1 MAKREQVKEVIKKAG
16 KAIAKL
22 EAPPSSGDP
31 FIDMIERAARDP
43 NVDVGKLEHLLNLKT
58 AEQKRIAED
67 MFNTAMAAA
76 QGEMVAVKRDLSNPH
91 TRSRYA
97 SYEALDNAARP
108 IYSRHGFALSFGTEA
123 IPPLMKLNGDTAS
136 QVDQGGLLVY
146 CDVMRAGFSRRYSI
160 PMPITT
166 KGPRGQDVMTPIHAT
181 GSAATYGRRYLLL
194 MIFNI
199 VLTDSDDDGNRA
211 GGSNGNGPAPGPISA
226 EQLAE
231 LNALLEQKP
240 PINKQTFCD
249 YLGVANLESLP
260 VSKFKNALGELQNKR
275 KQMAGT

>member
-1 MAKREQVKEVIKKAG
+1 MGKRRYAQEVVKKAAT
-16 KAIAKL
+16 AIAKL
-22 EAPPSSGDP
+22 EPSSGDP

-58 AEQKRIAED
+58 AEQRRLAED

-123 IPPLMKLNGDTAS
+123 IPPLMKINGDTAT

-146 CDVMRAGFSRRYSI
+146 CDVVRGGFSRRYSI

-211 GGSNGNGPAPGPISA
+211 GGNNGNGGPIDA
-226 EQLAE
+226 AQLAE
-231 LNALLEQKP
+231 LNALLEQSRQSTSRPFATIWVWLIWKL
-240 PINKQTFCD
+240 CR
-249 YLGVANLESLP
+249 
-260 VSKFKNALGELQNKR
+260 VSKFKYALSELQSKR
-275 KQMAGT
+275 KAIAG